1 MLREASPP
9 VEDATPPVTG
19 RARVRQGLRILA
31 VAMNVMLF
39 LAGLYFQAHP
49 RDRRDLWTAGGVAG
63 IALVN
68 SASLT
73 FSQGGPEGARRVTRL
88 RRIALYANTIL
99 AAVAAVIVVLAAL
112 RGVQQAALHG
122 ALLLVPPLVTVA
134 ALRRYPPG

>member
-1 MLREASPP
+1 MLRDAGPP
-9 VEDATPPVTG
+9 VEGATPSLTG
-19 RARVRQGLRILA
+19 RARARRGLRVLA
-31 VAMNVMLF
+31 LALNAVLF

-49 RDRRDLWTAGGVAG
+49 HDRRDLWTAGGVAG

-73 FSQGGPEGARRVTRL
+73 LPGDDGGRRVVRL

-99 AAVAAVIVVLAAL
+99 VAVAAVIVAFSAL
-112 RGVQQAALHG
+112 RDLRQALLHG

-134 ALRRYPPG
+134 ALRRYPRG